1 MNKGKAFKLRSA
13 IVQAADSLPVEI
25 AIEVPELYMKWYSG
39 EEFTL
44 DINNEVPFIVR
55 RYNDILYKLIQVHT
69 TQDNWT
75 PDVVPALWKLY
86 TPEGVIAEWVQP
98 LGSED
103 DYNIGDKVT
112 HNGFTWQSTVANN
125 VWEPGIYGWV
135 KI

>member
-13 IVQAADSLPVEI
+13 IVQAADSLPVET

-112 HNGFTWQSTVANN
+112 HNGKTWISTIDNN
-125 VWEPGIYGWV
+125 VWEPGVYGWDEL
-135 KI
+135 

>member
-44 DINNEVPFIVR
+44 DINNEVPFIIR
-55 RYNDILYKLIQVHT
+55 RHNDILYKLIQVHT

-103 DYNIGDKVT
+103 AYQIGDKVT
-112 HNGFTWQSTVANN
+112 YGGFTWQSTVANN